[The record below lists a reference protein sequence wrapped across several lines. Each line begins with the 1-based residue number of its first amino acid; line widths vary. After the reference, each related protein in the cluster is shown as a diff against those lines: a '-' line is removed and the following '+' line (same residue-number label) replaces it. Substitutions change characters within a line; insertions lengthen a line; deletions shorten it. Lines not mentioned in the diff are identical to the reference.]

1 MRRAMC
7 LEATEREALAT
18 DARSTSRSASLI
30 GRKVVC
36 CGGGGP
42 SQLFM
47 GGPDLVSLSSTA
59 RGVRDDAVKM
69 WIPVQVQQFFG
80 CEQGWESTRAPLPR
94 QDIRPAPPA
103 QAGTADTTGG
113 YISSLNS
120 GLKRG
125 LHSV

>member
-80 CEQGWESTRAPLPR
+80 GEQGWESTEHPCHGRTSGRHLRLKPGQR
-94 QDIRPAPPA
+94 TRREDISR
-103 QAGTADTTGG
+103 
-113 YISSLNS
+113 
-120 GLKRG
+120 
-125 LHSV
+125 H